1 MKVSYFPGCT
11 LNTKGKGFDRS
22 VREALAA
29 LGVELEELPDWNCC
43 GASFPLL
50 VDNVLDLA
58 GPARVLVAAS
68 AQGDKLATACTTCY
82 NVLKRT
88 NRVIRLDRDRRE
100 RLNYFIE
107 ADYQGQVEVMDVLQ
121 ILRDEVGFEEVKA
134 KVQKSL
140 SGLKVACYYGCM
152 VLRPPAEVAY
162 DDPENPHALDELMA
176 SLGAE
181 PVLWGGKVEC
191 CGNYL
196 VAIKPELAMEMSYRI
211 ISSAYRAGAEVLVT
225 NCPLCQFNLDRWQRD
240 LVVKK
245 GGFRPLPV
253 LYFTQLLAIALG
265 LDPTRYELEKHYVD
279 PKPLLKAKGLLDQEV
294 G

>member
-22 VREALAA
+22 VREAMAA

-50 VDNVLDLA
+50 VDNLLDLA
-58 GPARVLVAAS
+58 GPARILVAAS
-68 AQGDKLATACTTCY
+68 ARGEKLATACTTCY

-88 NRVIRLDRDRRE
+88 NRVLRLDKEKRD

-107 ADYQGQVEVMDVLQ
+107 ANYEGQVEVLDVLQ
-121 ILRDEVGFEEVKA
+121 ILRDFVGFKRVREEVKRNL
-134 KVQKSL
+134 K
-140 SGLKVACYYGCM
+140 GLKVACYYGCM

-162 DDPENPHALDELMA
+162 DDPENPCALDDLMA

-181 PVLWGGKVEC
+181 PTSWGGKVEC

-196 VAIKPELAMEMSYRI
+196 VALRPEVVKEMSYRI
-211 ISSAYRAGAEVLVT
+211 ISSAYRAEAEIIVT
-225 NCPLCQFNLDRWQRD
+225 NCPLCQFNLDRWQKD
-240 LVVKK
+240 LMVEK
-245 GGFRPLPV
+245 GGFKPFPV

-265 LDPTRYELEKHYVD
+265 LDPTYYNLEKHYVD
-279 PKPLLKAKGLLDQEV
+279 PRPLLKAKGLME
-294 G
+294 